1 VGDGAQGYRLIGRDG
16 MRDSVVMV
24 ESAIIELRP
33 THQQI
38 RFRAFL
44 LGGGV

>member
-1 VGDGAQGYRLIGRDG
+1 
-16 MRDSVVMV
+16 VMV